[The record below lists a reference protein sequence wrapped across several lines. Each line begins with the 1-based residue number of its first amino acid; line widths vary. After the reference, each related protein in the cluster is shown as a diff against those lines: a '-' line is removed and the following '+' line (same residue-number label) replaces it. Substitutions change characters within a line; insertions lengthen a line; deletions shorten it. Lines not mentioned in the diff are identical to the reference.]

1 MLAVVKS
8 EGTIHERGNLGPPQV
23 TRTPAFVHVGFESL
37 AALAV
42 VFDFEECGPLGA
54 ARGRQTVRQVECNE
68 LGEARL
74 IAMWKVPALMSA
86 EKA

>member
-1 MLAVVKS
+1 
-8 EGTIHERGNLGPPQV
+8 
-23 TRTPAFVHVGFESL
+23 L